1 MKRLM
6 LQNQSKYIWQKAG
19 WPKLTWQL
27 GQLAIQLANTRFCQG
42 KLISRITELGLSLS
56 KEAQAEVMA
65 HEAVKTSAVE
75 GTIVNID
82 SVRSSV
88 AKRLGLP
95 AAGLPL
101 PDRYADG
108 IVEVLLD
115 ATVNSQRPL
124 TTKRLMGWQAAL
136 FPTGFAGI
144 HRIRVGKWRGKHPM
158 RVVSGPM
165 GHEKIHYEAPP
176 YHRVE
181 AEMRRFIAWWAKSSG
196 KVDGLI
202 RAGVAHFYFVTIH
215 PFEDGNGRIARA
227 LTDMA
232 LSQDE
237 GLKKRFYSLS
247 SQIMVER
254 NDYYN
259 ILELSQKNG
268 VDITKWLL
276 WFLGCVER
284 AMINSEKIISKIT
297 AKSDFWKKHTQVE
310 INHRQ
315 RKVINILLDAG
326 PGGFAGGLTTRK
338 YVSIAKISRVTA
350 YREISEL
357 LTLGLLKQNEK
368 KGRNASYDINW
379 MPATVAI

>member
-1 MKRLM
+1 M
-6 LQNQSKYIWQKAG
+6 LQDTPKYIWQKAG
-19 WPKLTWQL
+19 WPKFTWQL
-27 GQLAIQLANTRFCQG
+27 DQLAIQLANTRFCQG
-42 KLISRITELGLSLS
+42 KLISRITELGLNLS
-56 KEAQAEVMA
+56 QEAQAEVLA

-88 AKRLGLP
+88 ARRLGLP
-95 AAGLPL
+95 AAGVPP

-115 ATVNSQRPL
+115 ATINSQLPL

-136 FPTGFAGI
+136 FPTGFSGM

-165 GHEKIHYEAPP
+165 GHAKIHYEAPP
-176 YHRVE
+176 YQKIKT
-181 AEMRRFIAWWAKSSG
+181 EMQHFLAWWKESCR
-196 KVDGLI
+196 KIDGLI

-232 LSQDE
+232 LAQDE

-247 SQIMVER
+247 SQIMAER

-259 ILELSQKNG
+259 ILETSQKNET
-268 VDITKWLL
+268 DITQWLL

-284 AMINSEKIISKIT
+284 AIINSEKIISKII
-297 AKSDFWKKHTQVE
+297 AKSDFWKNHAQVE
-310 INHRQ
+310 INPRQ

-357 LTLGLLKQNEK
+357 LALGLLKQNEK

-379 MPATVAI
+379 IPATVAI